1 MCQAVIANQQLLPNG
16 VIMLGTGECA
26 MAVCVHCGK
35 PPFYEVDGKPV
46 CIDCNLKIQQAFQIR
61 DNALKQE
68 MNFLLDQA
76 DAMTGL
82 SGVMPRY
89 KIQNPVIHRG
99 PLNFHS
105 ITVDRSVVGA
115 INTGNVKKM
124 EVALNNVH
132 AQNEYPELETA
143 LKKFTEDVLREA
155 SLKAEVKDDIVEQ
168 LSVLTAQAAM
178 SKESRVAVVMK
189 ALVTSI
195 GANIVSTGLVNHWA
209 AIAKMLGF

>member
-1 MCQAVIANQQLLPNG
+1 VAA
-16 VIMLGTGECA
+16 
-26 MAVCVHCGK
+26 CVQCGK
-35 PPFYEVDGKPV
+35 PPFYVVDGQPV

-61 DNALKQE
+61 DNAIKQQ

-76 DAMTGL
+76 DALTGL

-89 KIQNPVIHRG
+89 KIQNPVIHQG

-105 ITVDRSVVGA
+105 INVDRSVVGA

-132 AQNEYPELETA
+132 VQNENPELETA

-155 SLKAEVKDDIVEQ
+155 SLTPQVKNDIVEQ
-168 LSVLTAQAAM
+168 LSILTAQAAM
-178 SKESRVAVVMK
+178 PKESRVAVVMK

-195 GANIVSTGLVNHWA
+195 AANIASTGLIEHWA
-209 AIAKMLGF
+209 TIKHMLGF